1 MGQIAAALLF
11 AVAAGLGITVILA
24 MLKMNGNAIL
34 SALVGEG
41 AFPIVAGPSTGP
53 SNESSPL
60 RRSATRR
67 DEPRPARINLP
78 AQPVLSRAA

>member
-34 SALVGEG
+34 SAFAGEG
-41 AFPIVAGPSTGP
+41 AFPVAAGPATGP
-53 SNESSPL
+53 SQEAVRS
-60 RRSATRR
+60 RRPMTRR
-67 DEPRPARINLP
+67 EAPRPARTALTT
-78 AQPVLSRAA
+78 QSLLSRAA